1 MVTQIA
7 LNVNEIYQ
15 LDILKEVA
23 LYRSLKRVVTGY
35 FRRTPC

>member
-7 LNVNEIYQ
+7 LSANEIYQ
-15 LDILKEVA
+15 LDFLKEVA
-23 LYRSLKRVVTGY
+23 LHRSLKRAGY